1 MLLFLSRKIFAVS
14 QKQLP
19 VCKAFAFARRY
30 GII

>member
-1 MLLFLSRKIFAVS
+1 MLLTRRIFAVS

>member
-1 MLLFLSRKIFAVS
+1 MLLFLPRKIFAVS

>member
-1 MLLFLSRKIFAVS
+1 MLLFLTRRIFAVS

-19 VCKAFAFARRY
+19 VCKVFAFARRY